1 MKQITHA
8 GFSVNSRVL
17 AHPLAGVQR
26 YLLELLTRMEDVT
39 DMRQIAPHPSIKG
52 ARAHLWEQTV
62 LPLRTRGQLLW
73 SPSNTGPLAV
83 SRQVVTI
90 HDVVS
95 MDHPE
100 WLNPRFAGWYC
111 FLTPKLARRVRHI
124 ITDAAFT
131 RDRIVATTGVSE
143 QKITVIPL
151 GVDARYLSVTVE
163 QVVEA
168 RTQLGLP
175 STRYILSLGSLE
187 PRKNLGRLLAAWQ
200 QIVERVPEDVWLVVS
215 GAAGREQVFQRVA
228 MDALPPRVWL
238 TGRVDDF
245 LLPGLYAGALAFA
258 YLSVYEG
265 FGLPPLEAMACG
277 VPPLTGNLASL
288 PEVVGDG
295 GIMVDPY
302 DVGAIAEALL
312 YLIEHEQERAE
323 LGQCAAQRAKRF
335 SWDTTAAQTLA
346 VLRDHA

>member
-1 MKQITHA
+1 MLQ
-8 GFSVNSRVL
+8 L
-17 AHPLAGVQR
+17 APKRLV
-26 YLLELLTRMEDVT
+26 
-39 DMRQIAPHPSIKG
+39 SG
-52 ARAHLWEQTV
+52 ASAHLWEQAV
-62 LPLRTRGQLLW
+62 LPLRTGGQLLW

-90 HDVVS
+90 HDVVP

-100 WLNPRFAGWYC
+100 WLNPRFAAWYR
-111 FLTPKLARRVRHI
+111 FLTPRLARRVRHI
-124 ITDAAFT
+124 ITDSAFT
-131 RDRIVATTGVSE
+131 KDRIVAMAGVPE

-151 GVDARYLSVTVE
+151 GVDAGYSSVSVE
-163 QVVEA
+163 QVADA
-168 RTQLGLP
+168 REQLALP
-175 STRYILSLGSLE
+175 SGRYVLSLGSLE

-200 QIVERVPEDVWLVVS
+200 QIVQRVPDDVWLVVA
-215 GAAGREQVFQRVA
+215 GAAGREQVFQKVA

-238 TGRVDDF
+238 TGRVDDA

-265 FGLPPLEAMACG
+265 FGLPPLEAMTCG

-312 YLIEHEQERAE
+312 YLIEHEQERVE
-323 LGQCAAQRAKRF
+323 LGQRAAQRAKSF
-335 SWDTTAAQTLA
+335 SWDTAAAQTLA
-346 VLRDHA
+346 VLREHE